1 VSDDAAA
8 VSGDAAAGSGDAGAG
23 RGEPPVVVV
32 TGASSGIGLSTARAF
47 AARGAQLVLASR
59 SADRLATVA
68 SQCLA
73 EGAAG
78 ALVVV
83 TDVAQERSAAKLI
96 ETAVA
101 AHGRVDVVVHSATV
115 MAYGTIEELP
125 PEIFTAVVD
134 TAIQGTFFVAR
145 AALAV
150 FRSQH
155 RGHLVVVNSLLG
167 SIAAPQ
173 MGAYVVAK
181 WGQAGLIRVLQLE
194 TRDEREILVS
204 SVSPGGVNTPIYSQ
218 AANVTGRSAHPPLPV
233 DSPEKVARAIL
244 SCVDRR
250 RTRVSVGPAN
260 PLIVA
265 GFRVLPKLYDALVT
279 PLLHLA
285 SLTRQPPTEPSDG
298 NVLQPQPGGEAEHG
312 RWPGPL
318 GVPHR

>member
-1 VSDDAAA
+1 MSADAR
-8 VSGDAAAGSGDAGAG
+8 AGAADTP
-23 RGEPPVVVV
+23 PPVVVV

-68 SQCLA
+68 AQCLA
-73 EGAAG
+73 DGAAG

-83 TDVAQERSAAKLI
+83 TDVADERSAQNLVD
-96 ETAVA
+96 TAVTT
-101 AHGRVDVVVHSATV
+101 HGRVDVVVHSATV
-115 MAYGTIEELP
+115 MAYGAIEQLP
-125 PEIFTAVVD
+125 PEIFSAVVD
-134 TAIQGTFFVAR
+134 TAVQGTFFVAR

-155 RGHLVVVNSLLG
+155 RGQLVVVNSLLG

-181 WGQAGLIRVLQLE
+181 WGQAGLVRVLQLE
-194 TRDEREILVS
+194 TRNEPEILVS

-218 AANVTGRSAHPPLPV
+218 AANVTGRSARPPLPV

-250 RTRVSVGPAN
+250 RARVSVGPAN
-260 PLIVA
+260 PLILA
-265 GFRVLPKLYDALVT
+265 GFRLLPHVYDALVT

-285 SLTRQPPTEPSDG
+285 SLTRRPATEPSTG
-298 NVLQPQPGGEAEHG
+298 NVLHPRPAGEAEHG

>member
-1 VSDDAAA
+1 MSADAREVTGEA
-8 VSGDAAAGSGDAGAG
+8 
-23 RGEPPVVVV
+23 EPPVVVV

-47 AARGAQLVLASR
+47 AARGAKLVLASR

-68 SQCLA
+68 AQCLA
-73 EGAAG
+73 EGAGG
-78 ALVVV
+78 ALAVA
-83 TDVAQERSAAKLI
+83 TDVTQERSAQNLI
-96 ETAVA
+96 DAAIA

-125 PEIFTAVVD
+125 PRIFTAVVD

-150 FRSQH
+150 FRSQG
-155 RGHLVVVNSLLG
+155 RGQLVVVNSLLG
-167 SIAAPQ
+167 AIAAPQ
-173 MGAYVVAK
+173 LGAYVVAK
-181 WGQAGLIRVLQLE
+181 WGQAGLLRVLQLE
-194 TRDEREILVS
+194 TRDEPAILVS

-218 AANVTGRSAHPPLPV
+218 AANVTGRSARPPAPV

-250 RTRVSVGPAN
+250 RARVSVGPAN

-265 GFRVLPKLYDALVT
+265 GFRLLPKVYDALVT

-285 SLTRQPPTEPSDG
+285 SLTRRPGTEPSAG
-298 NVLQPQPGGEAEHG
+298 NVLQPQPAGEAEHG

-318 GVPHR
+318 GVPRR

>member
-1 VSDDAAA
+1 MTAGTGAA
-8 VSGDAAAGSGDAGAG
+8 
-23 RGEPPVVVV
+23 EPSVVVV

-59 SADRLATVA
+59 SGDRLATVA
-68 SQCLA
+68 AQCLA
-73 EGAAG
+73 EGAGG

-83 TDVAQERSAAKLI
+83 TDVAQERSAQNLI
-96 ETAVA
+96 DTAVA
-101 AHGRVDVVVHSATV
+101 TYGRVDVVAHSATV
-115 MAYGTIEELP
+115 MAYGAIEELP

-134 TAIQGTFFVAR
+134 TAIDGTFFVAR

-150 FRSQH
+150 FRSQR

-167 SIAAPQ
+167 AIAAPQ

-181 WGQAGLIRVLQLE
+181 WGQAGLVRVLQLE
-194 TRDEREILVS
+194 TRDEPEILVS

-218 AANVTGRSAHPPLPV
+218 AANVTGRSARPPLPV

-250 RTRVSVGPAN
+250 RARVSVGPAN
-260 PLIVA
+260 PLILA
-265 GFRVLPKLYDALVT
+265 GFRLLPHVYDALVT

-285 SLTRQPPTEPSDG
+285 SLTRRPATEPSTG
-298 NVLQPQPGGEAEHG
+298 NVLHPRPAGEAEHG

>member
-1 VSDDAAA
+1 
-8 VSGDAAAGSGDAGAG
+8 
-23 RGEPPVVVV
+23 VVVV

-47 AARGAQLVLASR
+47 AARGAHLVLASR
-59 SADRLATVA
+59 SADRLAAVA
-68 SQCLA
+68 AQCLA
-73 EGAAG
+73 DGAAG

-83 TDVAQERSAAKLI
+83 TDVAEERSSQKLLD
-96 ETAVA
+96 TAVA

-125 PEIFTAVVD
+125 SEIFTAVVD
-134 TAIQGTFFVAR
+134 TSIQGTFFLAR

-167 SIAAPQ
+167 SIATPQ

-181 WGQAGLIRVLQLE
+181 WGQAGLLRVLQLE
-194 TRDEREILVS
+194 TRDEPDILVS

-218 AANVTGRSAHPPLPV
+218 AANVTGRSVRPPAPV

-244 SCVDRR
+244 NCVDRR
-250 RTRVSVGPAN
+250 RGRVSVGPAN
-260 PLIVA
+260 PFIVA
-265 GFRVLPKLYDALVT
+265 GFRLFPKLYDALVT

-285 SLTRQPPTEPSDG
+285 SLSKRPSTEPSEG
-298 NVLQPQPGGEAEHG
+298 NVLRPQPGGEAEHG

-318 GVPHR
+318 GRPVPLERQIH

>member
-1 VSDDAAA
+1 MTGAT
-8 VSGDAAAGSGDAGAG
+8 GGTGSA
-23 RGEPPVVVV
+23 VVVV

-47 AARGAQLVLASR
+47 AARGDHLVLASR
-59 SADRLATVA
+59 SGDRLAQVA
-68 SQCLA
+68 AQCLA
-73 EGAAG
+73 EGAGG

-83 TDVAQERSAAKLI
+83 TDVAEERSAQNLI
-96 ETAVA
+96 DTAVA
-101 AHGRVDVVVHSATV
+101 THGRVDVVVHSATV
-115 MAYGTIEELP
+115 MAYGAIEELP
-125 PEIFTAVVD
+125 PEIFRAVVD

-145 AALAV
+145 AALEV
-150 FRSQH
+150 FRAQR

-167 SIAAPQ
+167 SIAAPE

-194 TRDEREILVS
+194 TRNEPEILVS
-204 SVSPGGVNTPIYSQ
+204 TVSPGGVNTPIYYQ
-218 AANVTGRSAHPPLPV
+218 AANVTGRSARPPLPV

-250 RTRVSVGPAN
+250 RARVSVGPAN

-265 GFRVLPKLYDALVT
+265 GFRLLPKVYDALVT

-285 SLTRQPPTEPSDG
+285 SLTRRPATEPTAG
-298 NVLQPQPGGEAEHG
+298 NVLRPRPGGEAEHG

-318 GVPHR
+318 GVPRG

>member
-1 VSDDAAA
+1 VSDD
-8 VSGDAAAGSGDAGAG
+8 SRAAGGDVS
-23 RGEPPVVVV
+23 PPVIVV

-59 SADRLATVA
+59 SAERLATVA
-68 SQCLA
+68 AQCLA

-78 ALVVV
+78 ALVVA
-83 TDVAQERSAAKLI
+83 TDVGQERSVANLI
-96 ETAVA
+96 DTAVA

-125 PEIFTAVVD
+125 AEIFTAVVD
-134 TAIQGTFFVAR
+134 TAVQGTFFVAR

-167 SIAAPQ
+167 SIATPQ

-194 TRDEREILVS
+194 TRDEPRILVS

-218 AANVTGRSAHPPLPV
+218 AANVTGRSARPPLPV
-233 DSPEKVARAIL
+233 DSPEKVARAVL
-244 SCVDRR
+244 SSVDRR
-250 RTRVSVGPAN
+250 RARVSVGPAN

-265 GFRVLPKLYDALVT
+265 GFRMLPRIYDALVT
-279 PLLHLA
+279 PLLQLA
-285 SLTRQPPTEPSDG
+285 ALTRQPATEPSAG
-298 NVLQPQPGGEAEHG
+298 NVLHPRPGGEAEHG
-312 RWPGPL
+312 RWPGVL
-318 GVPHR
+318 GVSPR

>member
-1 VSDDAAA
+1 MSADAR
-8 VSGDAAAGSGDAGAG
+8 AAAGAA
-23 RGEPPVVVV
+23 EPPVVVV
-32 TGASSGIGLSTARAF
+32 TGASSGIGLSAARAF
-47 AARGAQLVLASR
+47 AARGARLVLASR

-68 SQCLA
+68 AQCLA
-73 EGAAG
+73 EGAGG

-83 TDVAQERSAAKLI
+83 TDVAEERSAQNLVD
-96 ETAVA
+96 TAVA

-125 PEIFTAVVD
+125 PEIFAAVVD

-167 SIAAPQ
+167 AIAAPQ

-181 WGQAGLIRVLQLE
+181 WGQAGMLRVLQLE
-194 TRDEREILVS
+194 TRDEPGILVS

-218 AANVTGRSAHPPLPV
+218 AANVTGRSARPPAPV

-250 RTRVSVGPAN
+250 RARVSVGPAN

-265 GFRVLPKLYDALVT
+265 GFRLLPKVYDALVT

-285 SLTRQPPTEPSDG
+285 SLSSRPATEPSDG

-312 RWPGPL
+312 RWLGPL
-318 GVPHR
+318 GVPRR